1 MTLGNRSHCWPEE
14 IADWSEEW
22 GLNII
27 YKGLGPNFCSKT
39 FEARTE
45 REHAYVQLVRICI
58 LYNKTVVLSTYI
70 SSGSEQKQLV
80 SIKQMDCIPG
90 RQAMRLELQLLF

>member
-1 MTLGNRSHCWPEE
+1 MDSRVSFNWKPKAFVFSYVSLHPVLSHYPTTNYIITSHWPFYLCLASRSHCWPEE

-45 REHAYVQLVRICI
+45 REHAYVQL
-58 LYNKTVVLSTYI
+58 
-70 SSGSEQKQLV
+70 GS
-80 SIKQMDCIPG
+80 
-90 RQAMRLELQLLF
+90 